1 MGWPKHEVVAVAV
14 GVESRERGLDVDTL
28 HGVLETLHDFAASR
42 FPDARLLELDRA
54 DEAPVADLRAMHGPD
69 FGIHL
74 LFLPEEYGGIGGGTL
89 DVYRVCEQ
97 LAAID
102 LGIATGVCV
111 GSMPGDVIARGGTAE
126 QKELWLRR
134 IADEG
139 LLMAYSAT
147 EPQAGSDLG
156 ALTTTAVPVVEDGVV
171 AGYRITGRK
180 QWISNGGIAD
190 VYCVLA
196 NAPGGP
202 TWFLVDAGT
211 PGFEHGKPEDKQGMR
226 ASNTAALFLDGV
238 HVDVDRRVGP
248 REGQG
253 LLVAQQVFGYSRVM
267 VATLGLGAGWAAL
280 DRAIAYAATR
290 IQGGGPLS
298 EKQGYT
304 HKLLVPNVVRLEAAR
319 SFIEDTAERIDA
331 GEGSLNTEGAIAK
344 YMGTE
349 AGHAAADASIQAL
362 GGYGYTREYMVEKI
376 TRDVRVTRIFE
387 GTSEIMEMTIARD
400 RWQQHLKTAGAYY
413 RDEAARMGALHAS
426 DPEVGAGVAALAF
439 GGLAAVLERAREDR
453 LTRSQ
458 HVLFRLGELIAWAEC
473 AGSLARRASR
483 AARGEMHP
491 KALVRF
497 SPEVM
502 AALARILA
510 RQAARRVTEDGLG
523 WIVGAFATG
532 GPRGDDLE
540 AALRLPEVHAAQRGL
555 VADMDRV
562 AAALYR

>member
-1 MGWPKHEVVAVAV
+1 VWAVVV
-14 GVESRERGLDVDTL
+14 GLEQRARGLDVDTL
-28 HGVLETLHDFAASR
+28 EAILETLRGYAARR
-42 FPDARLLELDRA
+42 FPDGRLLELDRN
-54 DEAPVADLRAMHGPD
+54 DEAPVADLRAMCGPEL
-69 FGIHL
+69 GIHL

-111 GSMPGDVIARGGTAE
+111 GSMPGDVIARGGTAQ
-126 QKELWLRR
+126 QKAMWLRR

-139 LLMAYSAT
+139 LLMAYGAT

-156 ALTTTAVPVVEDGVV
+156 ALTTTAVPVVESGSLV
-171 AGYRITGRK
+171 GYRITGRK

-190 VYCVLA
+190 VYSILA

-202 TWFLVDAGT
+202 TWFLVDAGV
-211 PGFEHGKPEDKQGMR
+211 PGFEHGRPEDKQGLR

-238 HVDVDRRVGP
+238 YVDVDRRVGDA
-248 REGQG
+248 EGQG
-253 LLVAQQVFGYSRVM
+253 LLVAQGVFGYSRVM

-304 HKLLVPNVVRLEAAR
+304 HKLLVPHVVRLEAAR
-319 SFIEDTAERIDA
+319 SFIEDSAERIDA
-331 GEGSLNTEGAIAK
+331 GEGTLNTEGAIAK

-376 TRDVRVTRIFE
+376 TRDVRITRIFE

-400 RWQQHLKTAGAYY
+400 RWQQHLKSAGRYY
-413 RDEAARMGALHAS
+413 QDEAAGMEALHAS
-426 DPEVGAGVAALAF
+426 DREVGADVAALMFSA
-439 GGLAAVLERAREDR
+439 LAEIMERARTDR

-473 AGSLARRASR
+473 AASLSRRAAR

-491 KALVRF
+491 KAVLRF
-497 SPEVM
+497 TPDVM

-510 RQAARRVTEDGLG
+510 RQAARKVAEDGLG
-523 WIVGAFATG
+523 WVLGAQAPG
-532 GPRGDDLE
+532 GPREEGLE
-540 AALRLPEVHAAQRGL
+540 AALRLAEIHTAQRGL

-562 AAALYR
+562 AAALHRAAP